1 MQREKVRMG
10 KVNSNGNYASAVKHV
25 KEQFM
30 SFWVNSKASF
40 YTGNLTVR
48 LLVTVE
54 NDCSYRVEEMKS
66 LNSSKS
72 HRLFDFVPS
81 VKPSAVS
88 VMLVFVCGVL
98 WVKNET
104 TNERLIALESR
115 LHCFSCVKSGS
126 TDNLDKMT
134 LSPTKDSTKYH
145 YKNIR
150 TPISEGIGHTYS
162 GGIEF
167 ILFYG

>member
-1 MQREKVRMG
+1 MR
-10 KVNSNGNYASAVKHV
+10 KVNSNGSYTSAVKYI

-30 SFWVNSKASF
+30 SFWVHSKASF

-48 LLVTVE
+48 LRVAVE
-54 NDCSYRVEEMKS
+54 NDCSYRVEKMKY

-72 HRLFDFVPS
+72 HLLFDFVPS
-81 VKPSAVS
+81 VKPSVVS
-88 VMLVFVCGVL
+88 VILVFVCGVL

-115 LHCFSCVKSGS
+115 LHCFTCVKSGS
-126 TDNLDKMT
+126 TETLDKMT
-134 LSPTKDSTKYH
+134 PSPKKDSAKYH

-162 GGIEF
+162 GEVWF
-167 ILFYG
+167 ISSHG

>member
-1 MQREKVRMG
+1 MR
-10 KVNSNGNYASAVKHV
+10 KVNSNGSYTSAVKLI
-25 KEQFM
+25 KEWFM
-30 SFWVNSKASF
+30 SFWVNSKPSF
-40 YTGNLTVR
+40 YTGNLNVHLR
-48 LLVTVE
+48 VAVE
-54 NDCSYRVEEMKS
+54 NDCLYRVEEMKS
-66 LNSSKS
+66 LSCSKS

-81 VKPSAVS
+81 VKPSVVS

-115 LHCFSCVKSGS
+115 LYCFSCVTSGS
-126 TDNLDKMT
+126 SENLDKMN
-134 LSPTKDSTKYH
+134 LSQTKDSTKYH

-162 GGIEF
+162 GGV
-167 ILFYG
+167 